1 MKIGDV
7 VTSNH
12 EFISEPDGKIISV
25 NKESEYPYTVE
36 RFDGTKAT
44 YKAKA
49 SELIKVKNNLKK
61 R

>member
-36 RFDGTKAT
+36 RFGTKAT

-49 SELIKVKNNLKK
+49 SELIKVKK
-61 R
+61 

>member
-25 NKESEYPYTVE
+25 NKGSEYPFLQTIILIE
-36 RFDGTKAT
+36 RF
-44 YKAKA
+44 
-49 SELIKVKNNLKK
+49 V
-61 R
+61 

>member
-25 NKESEYPYTVE
+25 NKGSEV
-36 RFDGTKAT
+36 RVLL
-44 YKAKA
+44 
-49 SELIKVKNNLKK
+49 SELSIESYHFYKILIGYLKTLNT
-61 R
+61 